1 MSERA
6 ESASQV
12 LDRLH
17 AVIEDRRASRPTGS
31 YVVSLLDG
39 GLPAI
44 TAKVR
49 EEAGEVVRAALAEGD
64 EALAHEVADLLFH
77 VLVLLVA
84 RGVEPDAAYRELARR
99 FGIGGLIEKAARVAP
114 GAARPGGV
122 EPGGDEPGGEK
133 A

>member
-1 MSERA
+1 MSEEMGSAA
-6 ESASQV
+6 EV
-12 LDRLH
+12 LERLFE
-17 AVIEDRRASRPTGS
+17 VIEARRRERPAGS

-49 EEAGEVVRAALAEGD
+49 EEAGEVVQAALAEGD

-77 VLVLLVA
+77 VLVLLSA
-84 RGVEPDAAYRELARR
+84 RSVRPEAAYRELGRR
-99 FGIGGLIEKAARVAP
+99 FGIGGLEEKAARTARAAAP
-114 GAARPGGV
+114 QR
-122 EPGGDEPGGEK
+122 GEE